1 MGEMMDESL
10 LEIRNYTGEGFKP
23 LISFGDWR
31 VAVLNYT
38 EGVHPDN
45 NKTMERHTETDEVF
59 VLTRGKGILLIGGNG
74 PQVEMVYPQK
84 MEIGTLYNVRR
95 NTWHTI
101 LLSQDASVLI
111 VEQGDTDER
120 NSEYAALS
128 AELHSQVVEIAAIN
142 SRLA

>member
-10 LEIRNYTGEGFKP
+10 VEIRKYTGEGFKP
-23 LISFGDWR
+23 LVFFRDWR
-31 VAVLNYT
+31 VAVLNYVDGMQP
-38 EGVHPDN
+38 EN

-59 VLTRGKGILLIGGNG
+59 VLLKGQGMLLIGGDG
-74 PQVEMVYPQK
+74 PQVEGVCPQE
-84 MEIGTLYNVRR
+84 METGVLYNVRR
-95 NTWHTI
+95 NVWHTI